1 MKVDFKNFE
10 FVPEKVEQNGI
21 TIVNRI
27 PYEQKENFAIDLVNM
42 TIGTED
48 KTGAIYTLGIYDL
61 IENYLFAKYYTDIDV
76 DDVVELDD
84 YRKLYDYMQSH
95 NANLSNATVWNIVQD
110 DMAII
115 YSIEKY
121 YRRSIEILYEREHS
135 LEGRIKQLL
144 NTDVDTNNAETRE
157 LIEKL
162 IDMKGALMEKEER
175 ERTSTNKQKVST
187 VGGAV
192 INFAKK
198 KN

>member
-10 FVPEKVEQNGI
+10 FVSEKVEQNGI
-21 TIVNRI
+21 TIANRI

-76 DDVVELDD
+76 EDVVELDD

-95 NANLSNATVWNIVQD
+95 NVNLSNATVWNIVQD

-121 YRRSIEILYEREHS
+121 YRRSIEVLYEREHS

-175 ERTSTNKQKVST
+175 ERTSTNKQKIANA
-187 VGGAV
+187 GGAV

-198 KN
+198 RN